1 MPVRRFALAA
11 CTLDPRA
18 RGRIRALVAASVLAA
33 LMAGCNQEAKTES
46 PQPRPVRTVTVE
58 KGKIGDSV
66 TLTGDIRAE
75 NEVNLAFRI
84 GGRII
89 ERKGEVGDKVE
100 PDQVLAKLDPQ
111 DELNTL
117 RSAQAA
123 LNAARGQEVEAEN
136 NFDRQ
141 NHLMERGFTTRA
153 NFDQAKQGLQ
163 TAQAR
168 VDDATAQLDIA
179 QDRVGFTELKASVEG
194 TITARSAESG
204 QVVQAG
210 QPIFT
215 IARQDGR
222 DAVFDVPAQVLR
234 DAPPDALITVALA
247 NDPSV
252 TAKAR
257 VRTVAPQADPVTRT
271 FQIRLSLIDHPEA
284 MRLGATVTGRLQLEG
299 GAGIS
304 IPASALTSIDRQ
316 PAVWVVDPANL
327 TVALRNV
334 EVQRFDPGSAV
345 ISQGLAP
352 GDVVVT
358 AGVQALH
365 PGQKV
370 RLLGATS

>member
-1 MPVRRFALAA
+1 MTPSAAHPSLLSAVRALAGA
-11 CTLDPRA
+11 VGL
-18 RGRIRALVAASVLAA
+18 ALLA
-33 LMAGCNQEAKTES
+33 AGCNQETKTE
-46 PQPRPVRTVTVE
+46 PPLPRPVRTVTVE
-58 KGKIGDSV
+58 KGAIGDV
-66 TLTGDIRAE
+66 VQLTGDIRAE

-123 LNAARGQEVEAEN
+123 LNAARGQEVEAQN
-136 NFDRQ
+136 TFDRQ

-153 NFDQAKQGLQ
+153 NFDSAKQALQ

-168 VDDATAQLDIA
+168 VDDATAQVDIA
-179 QDRVGFTELKASVEG
+179 QDRVGFTELKANVEG

-215 IARQDGR
+215 VARTDGR

-234 DAPPDALITVALA
+234 AAPADATITIALA
-247 NDPSV
+247 DDRSV
-252 TAKAR
+252 TARAR
-257 VRTVAPQADPVTRT
+257 VRTVSPQADPVTRT
-271 FQIRLSLIDHPEA
+271 FQVRLSLIDHPEA
-284 MRLGATVTGRLQLEG
+284 MRLGASVTGRLQLESG
-299 GAGIS
+299 KGIS
-304 IPASALTSIDRQ
+304 IPASALTAANSK
-316 PAVWVVDPANL
+316 PAVWVVDPQNL

-334 EVQRFDPGSAV
+334 GVERFDPGTAV
-345 ISQGLAP
+345 IENGLEP

-370 RLLGATS
+370 RLLGAAS